1 MLLGWLK
8 RKMKPNEETPEDTHK
23 RVRKVTDRISRA
35 ERTIDRSER
44 LLRASGYYNDRLEGT
59 RLHGRTN

>member
-1 MLLGWLK
+1 MFGWLK
-8 RKMKPNEETPEDTHK
+8 RIMERDKESPEETHS

-59 RLHGRTN
+59 RHHGRVS